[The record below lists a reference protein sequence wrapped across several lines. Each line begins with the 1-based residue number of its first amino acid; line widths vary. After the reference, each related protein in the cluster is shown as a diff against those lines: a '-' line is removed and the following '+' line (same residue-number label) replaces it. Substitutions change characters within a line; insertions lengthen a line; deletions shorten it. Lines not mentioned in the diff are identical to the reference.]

1 MRIWIPLLLC
11 IWLWPAG
18 CCLLPVPT
26 GEDKMLS
33 GKQVKDEQLSFLA
46 PGVTTRQ
53 EVIERLGNPAVIWED
68 ARVFVYRWEMRQ
80 GILFWAVGAY
90 YSGALG
96 MTDLPKKYL
105 FLIRFDEQ
113 DRVQRF
119 ERTVCPSFRSYSD
132 CLTEW
137 VRAETKKPPQIM
149 PDKMK

>member
-1 MRIWIPLLLC
+1 MLLC

-105 FLIRFDEQ
+105 FLIRFG
-113 DRVQRF
+113 RRA
-119 ERTVCPSFRSYSD
+119 SY
-132 CLTEW
+132 L
-137 VRAETKKPPQIM
+137 PQ
-149 PDKMK
+149 